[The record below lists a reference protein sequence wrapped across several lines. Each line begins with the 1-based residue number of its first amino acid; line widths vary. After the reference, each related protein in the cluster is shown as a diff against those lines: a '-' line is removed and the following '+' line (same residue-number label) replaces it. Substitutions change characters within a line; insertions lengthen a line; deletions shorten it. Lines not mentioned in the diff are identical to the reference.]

1 MLSDPSTA
9 FAGAWLPGLQR
20 AVVAL
25 GRQVGF
31 RNSSPTDSDP
41 RLEGLATAPWQVYLA
56 TRGRIVPVSFCFMLL
71 RSAFNPQHL
80 GRRRTFHRQR
90 FRFDSRCQLLR

>member
-1 MLSDPSTA
+1 MLPDPNTA

-31 RNSSPTDSDP
+31 RNSSLKDSD
-41 RLEGLATAPWQVYLA
+41 LEGLATAPCQVHLA
-56 TRGRIVPVSFCFMLL
+56 TRGCIVPVSC
-71 RSAFNPQHL
+71 
-80 GRRRTFHRQR
+80 
-90 FRFDSRCQLLR
+90 C